1 VKKIMMNNLNIKDS
15 LMLFLSIGMITI
27 GLLELGLWPYVL
39 MAMTFLLGMMVPS
52 KRLCSRCGEHK
63 ILCCK
68 L

>member
-1 VKKIMMNNLNIKDS
+1 MKKIKEIVMNNLNIKDS
-15 LMLFLSIGMITI
+15 LMLFLSIGMVTI
-27 GLLELGLWPYVL
+27 GLLELGLWP
-39 MAMTFLLGMMVPS
+39 LLGMMVPS

>member
-1 VKKIMMNNLNIKDS
+1 
-15 LMLFLSIGMITI
+15 MITI

-39 MAMTFLLGMMVPS
+39 MAMIFLLGMMVPS

-68 L
+68 LY